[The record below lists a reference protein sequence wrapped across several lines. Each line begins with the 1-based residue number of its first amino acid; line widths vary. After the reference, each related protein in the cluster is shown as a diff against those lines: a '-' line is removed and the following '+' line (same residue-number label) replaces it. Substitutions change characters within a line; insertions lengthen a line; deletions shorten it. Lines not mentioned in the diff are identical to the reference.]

1 MRTGYFATPGK
12 RTDYNRKVHIV
23 FSTSDNVPLCR
34 SKFGGGA
41 EFQWCYNGV
50 ALNLVTCERCTKIAR
65 DKNL

>member
-23 FSTSDNVPLCR
+23 YSEGDNVPLCGT
-34 SKFGGGA
+34 KFGDGA

-50 ALNLVTCERCTKIAR
+50 ALHMVTCKACAKIALA
-65 DKNL
+65 KNL